1 MIKITNGTFGW
12 YDGKAVVPLSK
23 RTGVI
28 DFLPEEV
35 EKRLVEEE
43 KIAEYVETPKP
54 KENPPSVFELG
65 QRKVEDLEY
74 NDLQKF
80 YTQLELGNPVS
91 MKKVELI
98 AAINKA
104 LDNVKSKDVVVEQNN
119 NTEGSIIQTE
129 ETTEFGEVNPGNL
142 VPEEQGTEPQGV
154 VVPAEETTEVGETNP
169 DNLVPEEQG
178 DETEG
183 LDNPETI
190 VTEGEDVPPNL
201 ANVDGVV

>member
-129 ETTEFGEVNPGNL
+129 ETTE
-142 VPEEQGTEPQGV
+142 
-154 VVPAEETTEVGETNP
+154 VGETNP

-183 LDNPETI
+183 SDNPETI